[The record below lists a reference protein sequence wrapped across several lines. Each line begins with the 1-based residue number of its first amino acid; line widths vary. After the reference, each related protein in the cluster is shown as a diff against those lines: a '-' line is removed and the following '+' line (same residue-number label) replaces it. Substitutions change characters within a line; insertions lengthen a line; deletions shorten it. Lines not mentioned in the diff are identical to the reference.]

1 MVFAPRLNDFRIE
14 QRSAGGDHDPGIG
27 GKARAAMRNDRI
39 GQKLQ
44 IGIFLKREKLRLHCV
59 VDVHRVD
66 LGRRLRGEV
75 RSRIRSERDFQSQ
88 AITLQHA
95 TGRVDHEQPGHV
107 RERLVAMQC
116 ALREIRGTR
125 VEIGEDRAIAA
136 ALESE
141 AQVTRFAHRATAHLR
156 RLVAIERELRR
167 HRNLDIARPRCR
179 QPPCPLGR
187 AHQRVCLAGS
197 FKSKRSSLRI
207 NSTSAE
213 IPSPVRQLVN
223 RNGLS
228 PRMSFE
234 SCAISSRL
242 APT

>member
-1 MVFAPRLNDFRIE
+1 M
-14 QRSAGGDHDPGIG
+14 QR
-27 GKARAAMRNDRI
+27 
-39 GQKLQ
+39 
-44 IGIFLKREKLRLHCV
+44 
-59 VDVHRVD
+59 
-66 LGRRLRGEV
+66 
-75 RSRIRSERDFQSQ
+75 
-88 AITLQHA
+88 
-95 TGRVDHEQPGHV
+95 
-107 RERLVAMQC
+107 
-116 ALREIRGTR
+116 ALREVRGTR

-167 HRNLDIARPRCR
+167 HRKLGIARPRCR
-179 QPPCPLGR
+179 QPPYPLGR

-207 NSTSAE
+207 SSTSAE

-242 APT
+242 APTYGARSILLMTRMSDCVMPGPFLRGILSPAATSMT